1 MPLPD
6 SVYLCF
12 KKNGR
17 VQRLPLKAA
26 AGAQRVNSVVQSF
39 TVVPGLQEVCEKC
52 QRLSL
57 GTQRSKAGQYSIT
70 RLLHIQALHQGGVR
84 TLPMEV
90 TDLGLT
96 AC

>member
-17 VQRLPLKAA
+17 VQCLPLKAA

-70 RLLHIQALHQGGVR
+70 MLLHIQALHQGGVR